1 MRTSTVR
8 GHGGIGDLA
17 ADRSRETD
25 QEEVEMKAFKKH
37 MRSIGPDLGLVPSE
51 PYDAGYI
58 LGQRHGWRAALE
70 WYRDT
75 MDEIEAHDLPLHGR
89 EVIEQELEDSE

>member
-1 MRTSTVR
+1 
-8 GHGGIGDLA
+8 
-17 ADRSRETD
+17 
-25 QEEVEMKAFKKH
+25 MKAFEEWRDKQ
-37 MRSIGPDLGLVPSE
+37 
-51 PYDAGYI
+51 YDGCQECSASPPGTE
-58 LGQRHGWRAALE
+58 WRAALE